1 MASAER
7 GPPPAQTLFTA
18 AQMLGYFAEL
28 DDVLA
33 SEGVTDV
40 LHLHVGGGAVIATK
54 TDARLTADVDV
65 VSEGM
70 TEQLRRAV
78 AVVSERHPGLRD
90 DWLNDGAKLMRVNLP
105 MEPERIYTGSCL
117 VVDSAGD
124 RYVLVMKLASGR
136 PIDEAD
142 CETLIRSL
150 DIRDK
155 SELLDL
161 LEQAVPRQLRTPAM
175 AYFAAER
182 LRDTYS
188 TSRRR
193 RWWQMKTRRSH

>member
-1 MASAER
+1 MASADR
-7 GPPPAQTLFTA
+7 DPQPAQTLFSA
-18 AQMLGYFAEL
+18 AQMLGFFAEL
-28 DDVLA
+28 DGVLA
-33 SEGVTDV
+33 DDGVTDA
-40 LHLHVGGGAVIATK
+40 LHLHVGGGAVIAAK

-90 DWLNDGAKLMRVNLP
+90 DWLNDGAKLKRVNLP
-105 MEPERIYTGSCL
+105 MEPERIYTGNCL

-124 RYVLVMKLASGR
+124 RYVLAMKLASGR

-142 CETLIRSL
+142 CEMLIRSL
-150 DIRDK
+150 DIRDEA
-155 SELLDL
+155 ELLDL

-182 LRDTYS
+182 LQDAYS
-188 TSRRR
+188 TPPRQRRLGTRRR
-193 RWWQMKTRRSH
+193 K

>member
-7 GPPPAQTLFTA
+7 DPQPAQTLFSA
-18 AQMLGYFAEL
+18 AQVLGFLAEL
-28 DDVLA
+28 DGVLVE
-33 SEGVTDV
+33 EGVTDV
-40 LHLHVGGGAVIATK
+40 LHLHVGGGAVIAAK

-105 MEPERIYTGSCL
+105 MEPERIYAGDCL

-124 RYVLVMKLASGR
+124 RYVLAMKLASGR

-142 CETLIRSL
+142 CEMLIRGL
-150 DIRDK
+150 DIRDE

-161 LEQAVPRQLRTPAM
+161 LERAVPLQLRTPAM

-182 LRDTYS
+182 LRDAYS
-188 TSRRR
+188 RSPRPLRRA
-193 RWWQMKTRRSH
+193 TRRPK